1 MDKLQSLINIY
12 EKENKHFI
20 SSKYNEYQLRSDFL
34 DPFFELLWWDIKNT
48 KWKLTNER
56 EVLLEE
62 WLKEDSYSNTKKP
75 DYTFRLYS
83 DRKFFVEAK
92 KPNVKIES
100 DDKPA
105 KQVRRYWFTA
115 KLKISVLSNFEYLAI
130 YDCSD
135 VVNERDNVKKW
146 RIKLYHY
153 SEYIEKFEEIKGLIW
168 YDSVYNWKFD
178 EQWKNIENKLKTY
191 SIDDYF
197 LEQINEW
204 RLLLWKEFFS
214 IIDWISEEELN
225 DIVQKYINSI
235 IFLRVCE
242 DRDLEEYK
250 TLLKIADESNIG
262 NFISKLKESDKKY
275 NSGLFELNYIDEVI
289 SNNLS
294 WFWTIIKKLYFP
306 ETSYSFSVF
315 SSEILGHIYEVFL
328 GQKLYIEWWEIVI
341 KNKPENID
349 RDIVTTP
356 TFIIKNI
363 LKETVENY
371 CKWKSP
377 DEILKYRFA
386 DISCGS
392 GAFLLELFQ
401 ILNDILIDYYIEN
414 DISILNQI
422 SENTYKLPFELRTK
436 ILTNCIYWVDKD
448 YNAVEATKFWLLLK
462 LLEWENNSTISTPA
476 LPSLDENIEFWNS
489 LISSENIKSEE
500 DNEIIN
506 PYDFKESFDVI
517 IGNPPYMTTDEMK
530 QILKLE
536 YSNYYKVLYYSA
548 YKQYDKYFLFIERGL
563 NLLKKWGLLWY
574 IVPNKFIKSWAWLK
588 LREILQKNKSLKK
601 IISFW
606 ASQIF
611 EGKTTYTSLLF
622 LENTWKDNLEYW
634 EIYDIEK
641 LKIRNIEKENFDEI
655 NIDNLDS
662 DLWVLIPWRLKDIYN
677 SIISNSVTLLDLLW
691 KDNVFNWIQ
700 TSATSIYIHKNFKE
714 NENYFYINKDNR
726 EWKIEKEVT
735 RPYYETDRTRNW
747 DNFNTYS
754 YLRPN
759 SFIIFPYYNDWEK
772 LELINLDDFPWLKEY
787 LDFHKDKLNKRD
799 IKPTPATTD
808 EWYRY
813 WRHQSLEKCDVES
826 KIVVWVLSNWEK
838 YSIDNNITFFSS
850 WWTAGYCLI
859 TLPDDCKYSIFY
871 IQALLNSK
879 YLEWISSVYWEVFR
893 WWYIARW
900 TKVLNKLPIKIIDFE
915 NENEVKLHNEI
926 SSIQEKLINLN
937 EQLLKTSKNSRGF
950 IRIKRLFDL
959 EKKNIE
965 GLLFILFNLWEEDLK
980 VPLIENLYE

>member
-12 EKENKHFI
+12 KKENKHFI

-92 KPNVKIES
+92 KPNVKIEI
-100 DDKPA
+100 DNKPA

-115 KLKISVLSNFEYLAI
+115 KLKVSVLSNFEYLAI

-135 VVNERDNVKKW
+135 VVNEADNVKKW

-153 SEYIEKFEEIKGLIW
+153 SEYIEKFEEIKELIW

-250 TLLKIADESNIG
+250 TLLKIADESNIK

-275 NSGLFELNYIDEVI
+275 NSGLFELNYIDEVL

-349 RDIVTTP
+349 RDVVTTP

-377 DEILKYRFA
+377 DEILKYKFA

-414 DISILNQI
+414 HISILNKI

-462 LLEWENNSTISTPA
+462 LLEWENNSTISIPA
-476 LPSLDENIEFWNS
+476 LPSLNENIEFWNS

-536 YSNYYKVLYYSA
+536 YSSYYKILYYSA
-548 YKQYDKYFLFIERGL
+548 YKQYDKYFLFIERWL
-563 NLLKKWGLLWY
+563 KLLKKWGLLWY

-601 IISFW
+601 IVSFW

-622 LENTWKDNLEYW
+622 LENTWKDSLEYW

-641 LKIRNIEKENFDEI
+641 LKIRNIRKENFDKI
-655 NIDNLDS
+655 NIGKLDS
-662 DLWVLIPWRLKDIYN
+662 DLWVLIPWKLKDIYN
-677 SIISNSVTLLDLLW
+677 FIISNSITLLDLLW

-700 TSATSIYIHKNFKE
+700 TSANPIYIHKDFE
-714 NENYFYINKDNR
+714 VDENYFYIKKDNR

-735 RPYYETDRTRNW
+735 RPYYETNRTRNW
-747 DNFNTYS
+747 DSFNTYS
-754 YLRPN
+754 YLKPN
-759 SFIIFPYYNDWEK
+759 SFIIFPYYNNSGK
-772 LELINLDDFPWLKEY
+772 LELINLENFPWLKNY
-787 LDFHKDKLNKRD
+787 LDFYKEKLQKRD
-799 IKPTPATTD
+799 IKPTPATFD

-838 YSIDNNITFFSS
+838 YSIDNNRTFFSS

-859 TLPDDCKYSIFY
+859 TLSDDCKYSIYY

-879 YLEWISSVYWEVFR
+879 YLEWISSIYWEVFR

-915 NENEVKLHNEI
+915 NINEVKLHDEI
-926 SSIQEKLINLN
+926 SEIQEKLINLN
-937 EQLLKTSKNSRGF
+937 EELLKTSKNSRDF
-950 IRIKRLFDL
+950 IKIKRLFDL
-959 EKKNIE
+959 EKLKIE
-965 GLLFILFNLWEEDLK
+965 KLLFILFNLWKEDLK